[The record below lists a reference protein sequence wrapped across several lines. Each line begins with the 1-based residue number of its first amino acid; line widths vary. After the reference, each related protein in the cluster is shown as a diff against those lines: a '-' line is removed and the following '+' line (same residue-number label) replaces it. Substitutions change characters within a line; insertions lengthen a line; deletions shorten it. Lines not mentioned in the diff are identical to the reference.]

1 MKITFYKETDKN
13 LYIKLEETTTN
24 STVVKTKM
32 ISDKISAP
40 SRSERETKVREK
52 ISKYLESV
60 ERDSDGHLKFDW
72 AIVLNDFVQREL

>member
-1 MKITFYKETDKN
+1 MKITFYKDNDKK

-40 SRSERETKVREK
+40 SRSERETKVR
-52 ISKYLESV
+52 
-60 ERDSDGHLKFDW
+60 
-72 AIVLNDFVQREL
+72 